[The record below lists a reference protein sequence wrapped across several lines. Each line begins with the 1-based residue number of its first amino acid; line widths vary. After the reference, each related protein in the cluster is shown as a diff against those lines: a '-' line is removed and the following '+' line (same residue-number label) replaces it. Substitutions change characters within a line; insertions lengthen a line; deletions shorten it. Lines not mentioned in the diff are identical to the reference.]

1 MLNEQINRRATVF
14 INENRMMNNQ
24 DLAILNPIM
33 QEFALLPSTNKQMNL
48 QITPNGLQPIEGLSI
63 ELRSN
68 NDSFIISFGQGRI
81 DILRNKI
88 SMGDNLEPIN
98 DFIVR
103 VQRIISMLT
112 QAYPTWTINRLAL
125 CLNVC
130 FDLDV
135 EHLVSSYHK
144 FVVKDSPNT
153 VEWRLRN
160 VIRKPL
166 SEEIPILV
174 NQVSTVSRSFF
185 QTSFEQ
191 LPLERILVETD
202 FNTVM
207 GQEINFNPELIAAVW
222 EATKT
227 DTLLLIEEYN
237 RLLTE

>member
-1 MLNEQINRRATVF
+1 MLNEHINRRATVF
-14 INENRMMNNQ
+14 INDNRMMNNQ

-33 QEFALLPSTNKQMNL
+33 QEFALLPSTNKQMNF

-68 NDSFIISFGQGRI
+68 NDSFKISFGQGRI

-88 SMGDNLEPIN
+88 SMEDNLEPIN
-98 DFIVR
+98 DFISK
-103 VQRIISMLT
+103 VQRIVSMLM
-112 QAYPTWTINRLAL
+112 QAYPTWVINRLAL

-130 FDLDV
+130 FDLDT

-144 FVVKDSPNT
+144 FVVKDSPNI

-166 SEEIPILV
+166 SDEIPILV
-174 NQVSTVSRSFF
+174 NHVSTVSRSFF

-191 LPLERILVETD
+191 FPLDRILIETD
-202 FNTVM
+202 FNTVV
-207 GQEINFNPELIAAVW
+207 GQEIKFNPELITAVW
-222 EATKT
+222 ETTKT
-227 DTLLLIEEYN
+227 DSLLLIEDYN
-237 RLLTE
+237 RLLSE